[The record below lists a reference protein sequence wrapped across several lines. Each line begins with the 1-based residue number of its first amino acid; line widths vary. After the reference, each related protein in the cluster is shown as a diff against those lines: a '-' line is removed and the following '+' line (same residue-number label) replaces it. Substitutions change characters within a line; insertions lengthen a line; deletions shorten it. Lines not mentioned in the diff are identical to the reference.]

1 MNFVTS
7 FERIVVQWIAR
18 ENLFSV
24 GEPLL
29 VALSG
34 GADSVAL
41 LRVLLR
47 LGYRCD
53 AAHCNFHLRGEES
66 NRDEE
71 FCRTLCRQLGVALHI
86 THFDTQAYARQKGI
100 SIEMAARDLRYA
112 WFEELCCEHD
122 YTRVAVAHHRDDSVE
137 TLLLN
142 LVRGTGLAGLT
153 GIRSQNGRVVRPLSG
168 VSRKEIVAYLKALGQ
183 EYVTDSTNLQD
194 EFVRNKI
201 RLQILPLLEKIN
213 PQVREKISATI
224 DHLRGV
230 EIIYE
235 KSVQEALARVSLDGG
250 HALDI
255 PALMAEVEP
264 RTILFEWL
272 RPYGFVSAQVDEVF
286 RSLTGESGRRFS
298 NGAWELLKDRDVLL
312 LRPYQLEGEDK
323 CWLSVPQAPAEV
335 PLAQGSMLVINHFML
350 SPDYQISRMANVAT
364 FDAAQV
370 EFPLT
375 IRPWQMGDKFAPFGM
390 KGKKKLVSDLLT
402 DLKLSRFEKEAQ
414 LIVNDARGRILW
426 VVGRR
431 TDERARVTEQTK
443 EIIEIRLNSVDV
455 V

>member
-1 MNFVTS
+1 M
-7 FERIVVQWIAR
+7 
-18 ENLFSV
+18 
-24 GEPLL
+24 
-29 VALSG
+29 
-34 GADSVAL
+34 
-41 LRVLLR
+41 
-47 LGYRCD
+47 C
-53 AAHCNFHLRGEES
+53 
-66 NRDEE
+66 
-71 FCRTLCRQLGVALHI
+71 
-86 THFDTQAYARQKGI
+86 
-100 SIEMAARDLRYA
+100 
-112 WFEELCCEHD
+112 
-122 YTRVAVAHHRDDSVE
+122 
-137 TLLLN
+137 
-142 LVRGTGLAGLT
+142 
-153 GIRSQNGRVVRPLSG
+153 
-168 VSRKEIVAYLKALGQ
+168 VSEIVAYLKVLGQ

-230 EIIYE
+230 KTIYE
-235 KSVQEALARVSLDGG
+235 KSVQEALARVSLNGG

-272 RPYGFVSAQVDEVF
+272 RPYGFVSDQVDEVF

-335 PLAQGSMLVINHFML
+335 PLAQGSMLVINHFIL

>member
-24 GEPLL
+24 GDSLL

-86 THFDTQAYARQKGI
+86 THFDTQAYARQEGI

-112 WFEELCCEHD
+112 WFDELCREHD

-153 GIRSQNGRVVRPLSG
+153 GIRPRNGSVVRPLSG
-168 VSRKEIVAYLKALGQ
+168 VSREEIVAYLKTLSQ

-230 EIIYE
+230 ETIYE

-250 HALDI
+250 HSLDI
-255 PALMAEVEP
+255 SALMAEVEP

-298 NGAWELLKDRDVLL
+298 NGTWELLKDRDILL
-312 LRPYQLEGEDK
+312 LRPRQLEGEDK
-323 CWLSVPQAPAEV
+323 CRLSVPQIPAEV
-335 PLAQGSMLVINHFML
+335 PLAQGSMLVVNRFRL
-350 SPDYQISRMANVAT
+350 PLDYQISRMANVAT

-375 IRPWQMGDKFAPFGM
+375 IRSWRMGDRFAPFGM
-390 KGKKKLVSDLLT
+390 KGRKKLVSDLLT

-414 LIVNDARGRILW
+414 LIVADARGRILW

-431 TDERARVTEQTK
+431 TDERARVTERTK
-443 EIIEIRLNSVDV
+443 EIIEMKVNL
-455 V
+455 

>member
-112 WFEELCCEHD
+112 WFDELCCEHD
-122 YTRVAVAHHRDDSVE
+122 YTRVAVAHHCDDSVE

-153 GIRSQNGRVVRPLSG
+153 GISSRNGRVVRPLLSVG
-168 VSRKEIVAYLKALGQ
+168 REEIVAYLKVLDQ

-230 EIIYE
+230 KTIYE
-235 KSVQEALARVSLDGG
+235 KSVQEALARVSLNGG

-255 PALMAEVEP
+255 PALMAEVDP

-272 RPYGFVSAQVDEVF
+272 HPYGFVSAQVDDVF

-298 NGAWELLKDRDVLL
+298 NGVWELLKDRDILL
-312 LRPYQLEGEDK
+312 LRSHQLEGEDK
-323 CWLSVPQAPAEV
+323 CRLSVHQVPAEV
-335 PLAQGSMLVINHFML
+335 PLAQGSILVVNRFFL

-364 FDAAQV
+364 LDAAQV

-414 LIVNDARGRILW
+414 LIVADARGRILW

>member
-86 THFDTQAYARQKGI
+86 THFDTQAYARQEGV

-112 WFEELCCEHD
+112 WFDELCREHD

-168 VSRKEIVAYLKALGQ
+168 VSRKEIVAYLKVLGQ
-183 EYVTDSTNLQD
+183 GYVTDSTNLQD

-230 EIIYE
+230 KTIYE
-235 KSVQEALARVSLDGG
+235 KSVQEALARVSLNGG

-272 RPYGFVSAQVDEVF
+272 HPYGFVSAQVDDVF

-335 PLAQGSMLVINHFML
+335 PLAQGLMLVINHFIL

-414 LIVNDARGRILW
+414 LIVADARGRILW

-443 EIIEIRLNSVDV
+443 EIIEIRLNSVNIV
-455 V
+455 

>member
-112 WFEELCCEHD
+112 WFDELCCEHD
-122 YTRVAVAHHRDDSVE
+122 YTRVAVAHHCDDSVE

-153 GIRSQNGRVVRPLSG
+153 GISSRNGRVVRPLLSVG
-168 VSRKEIVAYLKALGQ
+168 REEIVAYLKVLGQ

-224 DHLRGV
+224 DHLRRV
-230 EIIYE
+230 KTIYE
-235 KSVQEALARVSLDGG
+235 KSVQEALARVSLNGG

-272 RPYGFVSAQVDEVF
+272 RPYGFVSAQVDDVF

-335 PLAQGSMLVINHFML
+335 PLAQGSMLVINHFIL

-414 LIVNDARGRILW
+414 LIVADARGRILW

-443 EIIEIRLNSVDV
+443 EIIEIRVNSVDKV
-455 V
+455 